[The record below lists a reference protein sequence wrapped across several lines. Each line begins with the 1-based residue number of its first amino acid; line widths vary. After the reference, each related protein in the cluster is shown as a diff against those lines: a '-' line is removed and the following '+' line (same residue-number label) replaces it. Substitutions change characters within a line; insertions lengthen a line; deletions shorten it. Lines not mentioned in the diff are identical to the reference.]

1 MLGKPPAFTVIAVLM
16 LAVGIGADT
25 AIFSI
30 VNSALLRPLAYSDPQ
45 QLYLVREIVPQL
57 AKLYPTLS
65 ANLPNFRI
73 WQKEVHSFEDVA
85 VAESTEADL
94 SGAGEPEVLRG
105 VRASANIFDL
115 LGTRPTLGRA
125 FRREE
130 DEPGAATS

>member
-1 MLGKPPAFTVIAVLM
+1 MLAKSAAFTV
-16 LAVGIGADT
+16 LALGIGANT

-30 VNSALLRPLAYSDPQ
+30 VNSALLRPLAYSDPL
-45 QLYLVREIVPQL
+45 QLYLVREIAPQL
-57 AKLYPTLS
+57 AKFYPALS

>member
-1 MLGKPPAFTVIAVLM
+1 MLAKSPGFTVVAVLTR
-16 LAVGIGADT
+16 AVGIGADT

-30 VNSALLRPLAYSDPQ
+30 VNNALLRPLAYSDPQ

>member
-1 MLGKPPAFTVIAVLM
+1 MLAKSPGFTVVAVLTR
-16 LAVGIGADT
+16 AVGIGADT

-30 VNSALLRPLAYSDPQ
+30 VNNALLRPLAYSDPQ

-115 LGTRPTLGRA
+115 LGTRPTLGEHFGERKMS
-125 FRREE
+125 R
-130 DEPGAATS
+130 GAATS